1 MLVLRPG
8 GEPVIMMQRNPNA
21 NNSGIARRGVRLLA
35 TAFAA
40 VTLAGVVWGQAT
52 TGSTAPKT
60 HRAHKPRAGQPAPT
74 PQPVDVTPLQPEM
87 PKWPANEAPNQPT
100 VTWNSQGLRI
110 QASNSSLSQILNAVS
125 TQTGAKVEGV
135 SGDERV
141 FGDYG
146 PGTARDVLSQL
157 LRGSNYNF
165 LLLGDQGQGTPRQV
179 ILTAHRG
186 AGAAG
191 SPNRGTF
198 NPQQGQDAQPDDEGV
213 SEPEPQQEEPPPPPP
228 QPQPDP
234 SQPQGL
240 PQQDPVTPQQ
250 RMQMMQQQRLQQ
262 MQQLQQQYQQQ
273 QQQQQPQQPQ

>member
-21 NNSGIARRGVRLLA
+21 NHSGTARRGLRLLA
-35 TAFAA
+35 TAAA
-40 VTLAGVVWGQAT
+40 VVTLAGVVWAQAT

-60 HRAHKPRAGQPAPT
+60 HRIHKPHAGEPAPV
-74 PQPVDVTPLQPEM
+74 PQPVDVMPPQPEM
-87 PKWPANEAPNQPT
+87 PKWPANQAPSQPT
-100 VTWNSQGLRI
+100 VTWNSQGLHI

-146 PGTARDVLSQL
+146 PGPARDVLSQL

-186 AGAAG
+186 AAG
-191 SPNRGTF
+191 GPNRGTL
-198 NPQQGQDAQPDDEGV
+198 NPQQRQDPQADDEGV
-213 SEPEPQQEEPPPPPP
+213 SEPEPQEEPPPQPEPPP
-228 QPQPDP
+228 QQ
-234 SQPQGL
+234 QGV
-240 PQQDPVTPQQ
+240 PQQDPTTPQQ
-250 RMQMMQQQRLQQ
+250 RMQQMQQQRLQQ

-273 QQQQQPQQPQ
+273 QQQQPQQPQ

>member
-8 GEPVIMMQRNPNA
+8 GEPVIMMQRNSNA
-21 NNSGIARRGVRLLA
+21 DNSGTARRRLRQLA
-35 TAFAA
+35 TAVAV
-40 VTLAGVVWGQAT
+40 VTLAGMVWGQTT
-52 TGSTAPKT
+52 TGSAAPKT
-60 HRAHKPRAGQPAPT
+60 HRAHKPHAGQPAPA
-74 PQPVDVTPLQPEM
+74 PQPMDMTPPQPEM
-87 PKWPANEAPNQPT
+87 PKWPANEAPGQPT

-186 AGAAG
+186 AGG
-191 SPNRGTF
+191 GPNRGML
-198 NPQQGQDAQPDDEGV
+198 NPQQGQDSQPDDEGV
-213 SEPEPQQEEPPPPPP
+213 SEPEPQEDPPPP
-228 QPQPDP
+228 QPQPEP
-234 SQPQGL
+234 QPQ
-240 PQQDPVTPQQ
+240 PQQEPMTPQQ

-273 QQQQQPQQPQ
+273 QQQQPQQPQ

>member
-21 NNSGIARRGVRLLA
+21 NNSGTARRGLRLLA
-35 TAFAA
+35 TAVAL

-52 TGSTAPKT
+52 TGSTAVKT
-60 HRAHKPRAGQPAPT
+60 HRAHKPHAGQPASA
-74 PQPVDVTPLQPEM
+74 PQPVDVTPPQPEM
-87 PKWPANEAPNQPT
+87 PKWPANEAPSQPT

-146 PGTARDVLSQL
+146 PGPARDVLSQL

-186 AGAAG
+186 AGG
-191 SPNRGTF
+191 SPNRGTL

-213 SEPEPQQEEPPPPPP
+213 SEPEPQEDPPMQQAQPEPPP
-228 QPQPDP
+228 QPQ
-234 SQPQGL
+234 GA
-240 PQQDPVTPQQ
+240 PQQEPMTPQQ

-273 QQQQQPQQPQ
+273 QQPQQPQ